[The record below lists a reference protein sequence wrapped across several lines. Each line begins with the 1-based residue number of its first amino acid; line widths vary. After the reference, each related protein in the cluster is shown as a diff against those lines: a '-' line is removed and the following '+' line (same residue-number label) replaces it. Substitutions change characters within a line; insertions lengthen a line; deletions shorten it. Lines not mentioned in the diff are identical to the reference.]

1 MGRSRQSLL
10 DYAMYPGTSSDVTG
24 RVRIGML
31 GTRHGHAAGKW
42 QALCT
47 NPLVEPVGI
56 YDPDPA
62 PKDQFPDARW
72 MPSAEALLEDPTV
85 AAVAVEARNHQSLP
99 LARAAIDAGK
109 HIWFDKPAGDDWLAF
124 QPVMRH

>member
-1 MGRSRQSLL
+1 M
-10 DYAMYPGTSSDVTG
+10 TG

-109 HIWFDKPAGDDWLAF
+109 SRVGELGKLVAAHVIPRPSSAVMSLLP
-124 QPVMRH
+124 QTPVKA